1 MQTRVH
7 VQAQALAQVQ
17 VQAQVQAQLQ
27 AQAQDQIEG
36 NTIRMHYNSNYSKKE
51 EIFVFDLA
59 ALEFQTVGSNKK
71 DLIITSTQIRQITGA
86 LQTSRERIVKELQW
100 FFTGY
105 VNDFAKFEPALQA
118 IVQYTA
124 SVDLI
129 QCKCYMA
136 HKYNYCKP
144 VIEEQTD
151 DKAFLSFTGI
161 RHPLIEHLQTNELY
175 VTNDLSLNKNTKR
188 DESNPSGMRSDPS
201 GMQSDP
207 RGMRSDP
214 SGILL
219 YGTNAVGKTSFIKSI
234 GIALIM
240 AQAGLYVP
248 CQSFTYRPYNY
259 IFTRILGND
268 NLFKGLSTFAVEMSE
283 LRTILKMADANS
295 LVLGDELCSGT
306 ESDSALSIFTAGLE
320 ILHAKQSTF
329 LFATHFHEINT
340 YDEIAALTRLKM
352 LHMAVNYDR
361 ERGVLVYDRK
371 LRDGPGESMY
381 GLEVC
386 KSLHLPDAFLQRAHD
401 IRMKY
406 NAKDKNIL
414 ALGTSHFNAQKIV
427 GLCELCE
434 KEPASEVHHLQHQEQ
449 ASKVNAYI
457 QSFHKNHVA
466 NLLNICDT
474 CHKAIHKTG
483 KQHKVKK
490 TTKKYELNVV

>member
-1 MQTRVH
+1 
-7 VQAQALAQVQ
+7 
-17 VQAQVQAQLQ
+17 
-27 AQAQDQIEG
+27 
-36 NTIRMHYNSNYSKKE
+36 
-51 EIFVFDLA
+51 
-59 ALEFQTVGSNKK
+59 
-71 DLIITSTQIRQITGA
+71 
-86 LQTSRERIVKELQW
+86 
-100 FFTGY
+100 
-105 VNDFAKFEPALQA
+105 
-118 IVQYTA
+118 
-124 SVDLI
+124 
-129 QCKCYMA
+129 
-136 HKYNYCKP
+136 
-144 VIEEQTD
+144 
-151 DKAFLSFTGI
+151 
-161 RHPLIEHLQTNELY
+161 
-175 VTNDLSLNKNTKR
+175 
-188 DESNPSGMRSDPS
+188 
-201 GMQSDP
+201 
-207 RGMRSDP
+207 
-214 SGILL
+214 
-219 YGTNAVGKTSFIKSI
+219 
-234 GIALIM
+234 M

-248 CQSFTYRPYNY
+248 CHSFTYSPYNY

-268 NLFKGLSTFAVEMSE
+268 NLFKGLSTCAVEMSE
-283 LRTILKMADANS
+283 LRTILKMADAKS

-320 ILHAKQSTF
+320 ILHQKQCTF

-340 YDEIAALTRLKM
+340 YDEIKVLTRLKM

-401 IRMKY
+401 LRMKY

-434 KEPASEVHHLQHQEQ
+434 KELASEVHHLQHQEK

-466 NLLNICDT
+466 NLLNICET
-474 CHKAIHKTG
+474 CHKGIHQTG

-490 TTKKYELNVV
+490 TTKKYELDVV